1 MADSAS
7 QNDGSASPNGP
18 PVTRLAQYPS
28 PLCSC
33 ASKDSEVWARIIEDA
48 TPPLRNLLASAA
60 KPNGGSI
67 IRTVATMSL
76 GIHDRSV
83 LYAYLRRHTG
93 NEDSATG
100 TIDTEDLELECGIAN
115 GNTAITR

>member
-1 MADSAS
+1 
-7 QNDGSASPNGP
+7 
-18 PVTRLAQYPS
+18 
-28 PLCSC
+28 
-33 ASKDSEVWARIIEDA
+33 
-48 TPPLRNLLASAA
+48 
-60 KPNGGSI
+60 
-67 IRTVATMSL
+67 MSL

-93 NEDSATG
+93 NEDSAAG